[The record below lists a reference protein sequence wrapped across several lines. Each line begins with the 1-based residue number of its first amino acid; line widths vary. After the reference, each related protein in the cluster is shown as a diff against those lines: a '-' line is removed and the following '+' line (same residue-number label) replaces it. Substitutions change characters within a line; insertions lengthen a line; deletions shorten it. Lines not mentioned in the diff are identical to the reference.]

1 MTIAMPVVLGVML
14 ALALAAFANRR
25 SAHHAVHVYATA
37 LIVAA
42 LIYVAF
48 ALIGRAS
55 GAWLLV
61 EVGGVALFGAA
72 AVVGRRTWV
81 PCLAIGWA
89 AHVAWDLA
97 LHRRGAGA
105 VYTPVWYPWL
115 CVGFDL
121 TLAAYI
127 LALGVEECN
136 EHIDRCPDTVEG
148 SRGLFAE
155 DTGVCRPTRLI
166 TLDDNTA
173 ARYCFA

>member
-1 MTIAMPVVLGVML
+1 MTIAMPVVLGGML

-25 SAHHAVHVYATA
+25 SAYHAVRVYATA

-61 EVGGVALFGAA
+61 EMGGVALFGAA

-81 PCLAIGWA
+81 PCLAVGWA

-97 LHRRGAGA
+97 LHRSGPGA

-121 TLAAYI
+121 TLAACI
-127 LALGVEECN
+127 LTFSVAFGALGGTDVRE
-136 EHIDRCPDTVEG
+136 
-148 SRGLFAE
+148 L
-155 DTGVCRPTRLI
+155 
-166 TLDDNTA
+166 
-173 ARYCFA
+173 

>member
-1 MTIAMPVVLGVML
+1 MTIAMPVVLGGML

-25 SAHHAVHVYATA
+25 SAHHAVRVYATA

-61 EVGGVALFGAA
+61 EMGGVALFGAA
-72 AVVGRRTWV
+72 AAVGRRVWSPT
-81 PCLAIGWA
+81 LAIGWA

-97 LHRRGAGA
+97 LHRIGDGAA
-105 VYTPVWYPWL
+105 YTPWWYPWF

-121 TLAAYI
+121 TLAACI
-127 LALGVEECN
+127 LTFSVAFGALGGTDVRE
-136 EHIDRCPDTVEG
+136 
-148 SRGLFAE
+148 L
-155 DTGVCRPTRLI
+155 
-166 TLDDNTA
+166 
-173 ARYCFA
+173 

>member
-1 MTIAMPVVLGVML
+1 MTIAIPVVLGVML

-25 SAHHAVHVYATA
+25 SADYAVRVYATA

-55 GAWLLV
+55 EAWLLV

-81 PCLAIGWA
+81 PCLAVGWA

-97 LHRRGAGA
+97 LHRSGPGA

-121 TLAAYI
+121 TLAACI
-127 LALGVEECN
+127 LTFSVAFGALGGTDVRE
-136 EHIDRCPDTVEG
+136 
-148 SRGLFAE
+148 L
-155 DTGVCRPTRLI
+155 
-166 TLDDNTA
+166 
-173 ARYCFA
+173 